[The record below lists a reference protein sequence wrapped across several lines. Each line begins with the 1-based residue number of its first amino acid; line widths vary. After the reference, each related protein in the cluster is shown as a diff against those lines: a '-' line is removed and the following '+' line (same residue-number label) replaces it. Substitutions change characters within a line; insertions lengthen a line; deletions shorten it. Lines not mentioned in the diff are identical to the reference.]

1 MISVWTQALT
11 LEKSQFSGHF
21 SHDIQDFQD
30 QINNYLVQTAPNS
43 IRETEPEQSISD
55 QICANVAA
63 LNVIIVLAQTNMI
76 P

>member
-21 SHDIQDFQD
+21 SHGIQDFQD

-43 IRETEPEQSISD
+43 IRETKPQKSTSD
-55 QICANVAA
+55 QICANVAG
-63 LNVIIVLAQTNMI
+63 LNVITTLAQANMI